1 MNFLDMQVE
10 NRQGQ
15 VWLNEGKF
23 SLKLAVQH
31 QELGK
36 SYIGKSVTCGIRPED
51 ILDRAATPNHVGE
64 GRIAIS
70 TIEVVEPMGSEV
82 LLYLSTGKNTLV
94 ARVEPQSEAKV
105 NQEIE
110 LVFNMDKI
118 HLFDKD
124 TLDRIF

>member
-1 MNFLDMQVE
+1 M
-10 NRQGQ
+10 R
-15 VWLNEGKF
+15 LNEGKF
-23 SLKLAVQH
+23 SLKLATQH
-31 QELGK
+31 MPAVK
-36 SYIGKSVTCGIRPED
+36 SYIGKSVTVGIRPED
-51 ILDRAATPNHVGE
+51 ILDRRTITNGIGE
-64 GRIAIS
+64 GKVATS

-118 HLFDKD
+118 HLFDKES
-124 TLDRIF
+124 LERIV